1 VEEHAKSGF
10 SDHGSR
16 FMKSKYSAGEKFRIV
31 MISFNFIM
39 EREVIKGFEFSSFEN
54 ARNIIF
60 RFIELYNN
68 E

>member
-1 VEEHAKSGF
+1 
-10 SDHGSR
+10 
-16 FMKSKYSAGEKFRIV
+16 MKSKYSAGEKFRIV